1 MIKVLLAGLGV
12 WSAGCGF
19 YYGIVGGSEKAFVIG
34 LGLACLLIP
43 VALLLAVL
51 DLPPR
56 KSKRRTRN

>member
-1 MIKVLLAGLGV
+1 MIKVLLAVLGV

-19 YYGIVGGSEKAFVIG
+19 YYGFNGSEMAFVIG

-51 DLPPR
+51 DLPR
-56 KSKRRTRN
+56 FIRRRSR

>member
-1 MIKVLLAGLGV
+1 MIKGLLAVLGV

-19 YYGIVGGSEKAFVIG
+19 SYGFNGSEMAFVIG

-51 DLPPR
+51 DLPR
-56 KSKRRTRN
+56 FIRRRSR